1 MIFTKKYFTSMNNI
15 YLLMP
20 LYNDWASIN
29 VLLKEIKELNL
40 LNLTLKIL
48 IVNDNS
54 SKKNNINF
62 TKNNFYKYIEIINL
76 KKNFG
81 HDRAIVAG
89 LYYLIKKKNFNSV
102 ITMDSDGEDDPK
114 YLKNI
119 INLYKKNPDKIII
132 CKRKGRNENILF
144 KTFYYS
150 HLLIIFI
157 FTFKWLNYG
166 AYNCL
171 PKKQVLQLLNSKTI
185 WGNYSASIAK
195 LGLNNIYLNTNRS
208 RRYFYPSKTS
218 FIKLLLHSLTIMNV
232 FKKNFILFYFI
243 YSFGLFFFIKKKI
256 AILVLIF
263 PFILMFLI
271 FFLLSLRENKDWKK
285 IIFKNIFF

>member
-1 MIFTKKYFTSMNNI
+1 
-15 YLLMP
+15 MP
-20 LYNDWASIN
+20 LYNDWESLNI
-29 VLLKEIKELNL
+29 LLKKIKEINL
-40 LNLTLKIL
+40 LNVKLKIL

-54 SKKNNINF
+54 SKKNKINF
-62 TKNNFYKYIEIINL
+62 KKDIFFKSIKIINL

-195 LGLNNIYLNTNRS
+195 LDLNNIYLNTNRS
-208 RRYFYPSKTS
+208 SRYVYPSKTS
-218 FIKLLLHSLTIMNV
+218 FKKLLLHSLTIMNV
-232 FKKNFILFYFI
+232 FKKNFMLSYFI
-243 YSFGLFFFIKKKI
+243 YSFIFLFFLSKSQITILIVLFFFI
-256 AILVLIF
+256 
-263 PFILMFLI
+263 LMSLT
-271 FFLLSLRENKDWKK
+271 FFLLSFRENSKWKK
-285 IIFKNIFF
+285 IISKNISF

>member
-89 LYYLIKKKNFNSV
+89 LYYLIKKK
-102 ITMDSDGEDDPK
+102 T
-114 YLKNI
+114 
-119 INLYKKNPDKIII
+119 
-132 CKRKGRNENILF
+132 
-144 KTFYYS
+144 
-150 HLLIIFI
+150 LI
-157 FTFKWLNYG
+157 
-166 AYNCL
+166 
-171 PKKQVLQLLNSKTI
+171 P
-185 WGNYSASIAK
+185 
-195 LGLNNIYLNTNRS
+195 
-208 RRYFYPSKTS
+208 
-218 FIKLLLHSLTIMNV
+218 
-232 FKKNFILFYFI
+232 
-243 YSFGLFFFIKKKI
+243 
-256 AILVLIF
+256 
-263 PFILMFLI
+263 
-271 FFLLSLRENKDWKK
+271 
-285 IIFKNIFF
+285 